1 MSHLWQENI
10 SHKNSKQH
18 IEDSDLSE
26 KKNANLTT
34 LIYDLR
40 FTISRRSQTENNFSL
55 NNLSA

>member
-1 MSHLWQENI
+1 VTLWQENI
-10 SHKNSKQH
+10 SHQNTKQH